1 MLRRGRES
9 VLSERSR
16 IKRRIMSVISEECD
30 IILTIIRKK
39 EDEDMANKYSK
50 SNNSKKA
57 AENKT
62 MQDYEARRKKLNRGA
77 KIMALILV
85 AAMVVFYVISAG
97 LFLWN

>member
-1 MLRRGRES
+1 
-9 VLSERSR
+9 
-16 IKRRIMSVISEECD
+16 MSVISEECD
-30 IILTIIRKK
+30 IIITNIRKK
-39 EDEDMANKYSK
+39 EDEKRANKYSK

-57 AENKT
+57 TENKT
-62 MQDYEARRKKLNRGA
+62 MQDYEARRKRLNRGA